1 MVDGGLNGERL
12 SEVSRLA
19 GVLADEVLR
28 ENMAGETS
36 MAKLTAL
43 GKAAL
48 LLQDYGRPIPDRVVD
63 VLSRALRGEEDGTAA
78 HVEAEDVEAED
89 VEAEDV
95 EAEAGADGATREAA
109 SGTMEDR
116 EAPRR
121 LFPRLIQSLRPPRG

>member
-48 LLQDYGRPIPDRVVD
+48 LLQDYDRPIPDRVVD
-63 VLSRALRGEEDGTAA
+63 VLTRALRGEE
-78 HVEAEDVEAED
+78 ESED
-89 VEAEDV
+89 
-95 EAEAGADGATREAA
+95 EAGAAEPGLTAAGRDGALHDALPDAVPDAPPE
-109 SGTMEDR
+109 MEDR